1 MNERS
6 KKNECKKKME
16 EKEKTKEKKKNRM
29 KEKEKLKRKIERQK
43 VGRGVSGKELQG
55 DPQSWKTSDDLT

>member
-1 MNERS
+1 
-6 KKNECKKKME
+6 
-16 EKEKTKEKKKNRM
+16 M
-29 KEKEKLKRKIERQK
+29 KEKEKLKRKRKRKIERQK